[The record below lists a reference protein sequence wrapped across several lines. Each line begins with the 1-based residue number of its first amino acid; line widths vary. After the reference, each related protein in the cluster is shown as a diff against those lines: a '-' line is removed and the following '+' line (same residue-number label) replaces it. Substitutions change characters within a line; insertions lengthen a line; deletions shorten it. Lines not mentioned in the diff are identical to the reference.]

1 MLCAKLSARTKEKIK
16 GKHQNKQGD
25 RKGDGLEKPYRAGR
39 GLNVSYLISEGVALH
54 RTLN

>member
-1 MLCAKLSARTKEKIK
+1 MLCAKLRARTKEKIE

-25 RKGDGLEKPYRAGR
+25 RKGDGLGKPYRAGR
-39 GLNVSYLISEGVALH
+39 GLNVSYLSSKGIAAY